1 MKAMI
6 LAAGRGERM
15 RPLTDKLPK
24 PLLEVNGQRLIEYHI
39 HALAQA
45 GIRDIVIN
53 LAYMGELIKDA
64 IGNGERYGVR
74 ISYSEEGEALETGGG
89 IFKALPL
96 LGPGPFIV
104 VNGDVWTDYD
114 FAELTEKHF
123 DLAHLV
129 LIDNPEHHPA
139 GDFTLQGD
147 KVIDRKGEGASTFSG
162 IGIYRPELFSGCK
175 PGRFQLA
182 RLLIDAMGAAR
193 VTGEL
198 YKGMWF
204 DIGTPERFHALN
216 RMLAK
221 SVPAPKF
228 GNESAASV
236 IVE

>member
-1 MKAMI
+1 
-6 LAAGRGERM
+6 M
-15 RPLTDKLPK
+15 RPLTDHLPK

-45 GIRDIVIN
+45 GIREIVIN
-53 LAYMGELIKDA
+53 LAYKGELIKEA
-64 IGNGERYGVR
+64 LGNGERYDVR

-89 IFKALPL
+89 IFKALPM

-114 FAELTEKHF
+114 FSELAEKQF

-129 LIDNPEHHPA
+129 LIENPEHHPA

-147 KVIDRKGEGASTFSG
+147 KVINRNGEGSSTFSG
-162 IGIYRPELFSGCK
+162 IGIYHPDLFAGCK

-182 RLLIDAMGAAR
+182 KLLVAAMDAAR
-193 VTGEL
+193 VSGEL
-198 YKGMWF
+198 YQGMWF
-204 DIGTPERFHALN
+204 DIGTPERFHALD
-216 RMLAK
+216 RMLAER
-221 SVPAPKF
+221 VPAPKL
-228 GNESAASV
+228 GNKSAASSV